1 MKYFQIIFIFL
12 LLSCSFPRQLNA
24 NTIDNDSIRI
34 SLLTCS
40 PGNAIYSLFGHTAI
54 RYEQP
59 EQNIDAVFN
68 YGLFSFNTPNFIL
81 RFALGETYYL
91 LGVQSYESFKN
102 EYEYYGREVRQQTL
116 NLSNE
121 EKRELID
128 LLKTNSLPENRT
140 YHYNFFYDNC
150 ATRPRDKIEE
160 SIKGDIIYPNLNND
174 GKATSFRQLIHQYTK
189 NNPWSRFGI
198 DLCVGS
204 DADKPITNRQMMFI
218 PFYLEEAYS
227 KAEIVNNTDKKML
240 AQPSVVIVDDSEP
253 AEEEPVIARI
263 GSFITPLRA
272 SLLLF
277 IIIASLTL
285 YGIKNKKG
293 LWGIDLILFPIAGI
307 VGCVLAFLAL
317 FSQHPAVS
325 SNYLLLVFHPGQLLF
340 IPFIIH
346 DIRKGKRSWYM
357 MFNAAVLTLF
367 IVLFPLIPQRFDF
380 AVVPLA
386 LCLLIRSLSNLIL
399 TYKMKK

>member
-1 MKYFQIIFIFL
+1 MKYFHIVFIIL
-12 LLSCSFPRQLNA
+12 LLKLSFTTHVSAQ
-24 NTIDNDSIRI
+24 NTPNDSIRI

-40 PGNAIYSLFGHTAI
+40 PGDAIYSLFGHTAI

-59 EQNIDAVFN
+59 SHNIDAVFN

-102 EYEYYGREVRQQTL
+102 EYEYYGREVRQQAL
-116 NLSNE
+116 NLSEE
-121 EKRELID
+121 EKALLID

-160 SIKGDIIYPNLNND
+160 SINGEVVYPELSKNTNS
-174 GKATSFRQLIHQYTK
+174 ATFRQLIHQYTK

-227 KAEIVNNTDKKML
+227 KAEIKKGDKSTLL
-240 AQPSVVIVDDSEP
+240 AQPSIIIVEKSTP
-253 AEEEPVIARI
+253 AEELPLIAKI
-263 GSFITPLRA
+263 GDIITPLRL

-277 IIIASLTL
+277 IIVASLTI
-285 YGIKNKKG
+285 YGIKNKRS
-293 LWGIDLILFPIAGI
+293 LWGIDLVLFPLAGI

-317 FSQHPAVS
+317 LSQHPAVS

-340 IPFIIH
+340 IPFVIH

-357 MFNAAVLTLF
+357 VFNAAILTLF